1 MEIFYSR
8 DIDGNI
14 CRLDEEESVHCVK
27 VLRHREGDGIHVIDG
42 EGTLYNCRLL
52 DASPKAA
59 EAEIVS
65 IEPDWGSH
73 PYFLQMVV
81 CPTKNADRYEW
92 FAEKATELGVDVITP
107 AIGDH
112 SERKVFKTDRLK
124 RILLSASKQS
134 LKGAVPQVE
143 EPVSLSDFIRHFT
156 GITPDGCTASG
167 NTATLGL
174 EGGPRSGGVGAAD
187 VEGGGAASGR
197 TIKLIACCYEG
208 EEKRISIDDALKA
221 FAGSGSEWQE
231 DGKRNVSAKPACQW
245 SGRLP
250 DTTFVGTETGKSIPK
265 IVILIGPEGD
275 FSREEVALALE
286 CGFKPVHLGPS
297 RLRTETAALAA
308 VAAVY
313 FHFCSITD
321 CYTDD

>member
-1 MEIFYSR
+1 MEIFFSR
-8 DIDGNI
+8 DFDGNI
-14 CRLDEEESVHCVK
+14 CRLDQDESAHCVK
-27 VLRHREGDGIHVIDG
+27 VLRHREGDLIHVIDG

-59 EAEIVS
+59 EAEVVS
-65 IEPDWGSH
+65 MEQDWGAH
-73 PYFLQMVV
+73 PYFLQMAV
-81 CPTKNADRYEW
+81 CPTKNIDRFEW

-107 AIGDH
+107 TIGDH
-112 SERKVFKTDRLK
+112 SERKIFKTDRLK

-134 LKGAVPQVE
+134 LKGAVPQVDE
-143 EPVSLSDFIRHFT
+143 AVSLSDFIRSFSDVAPEAVSPLPT
-156 GITPDGCTASG
+156 SASPTPPLRSACGSPSR
-167 NTATLGL
+167 
-174 EGGPRSGGVGAAD
+174 PRVACIPEAIPPSGGI
-187 VEGGGAASGR
+187 
-197 TIKLIACCYEG
+197 IKLIACCYEG

-221 FAGSGSEWQE
+221 FS
-231 DGKRNVSAKPACQW
+231 
-245 SGRLP
+245 
-250 DTTFVGTETGKSIPK
+250 GTETPEARPH

-313 FHFCSITD
+313 FHFCSVTD